1 MLFLLILSHKYIK
14 ANITKQNVISTEG
27 SWQIQN
33 RSTTRP
39 VGTCCHS
46 DLQTGLTGLQ
56 VSECI
61 KTEIAPSCP
70 LFQSHLSPAHVHKVP
85 GLPSLRPPRADCCQ
99 LLPCDGC
106 KALCM
111 AAEAAEGLIQGMES
125 REVVVVVVMVTWII
139 CSFCI
144 SLMRVLRRSSD
155 DWVPFCWAIRLVF
168 SSKHFCQIKRR
179 GERRKGWEYIQSGV
193 KHLSKHLLVP
203 WVHVLLKWSMF
214 SFGESKTTA

>member
-1 MLFLLILSHKYIK
+1 MLFLFILSHPCIK
-14 ANITKQNVISTEG
+14 ANITKQNIISTEG

-33 RSTTRP
+33 RSTTCSA
-39 VGTCCHS
+39 GTCCHS
-46 DLQTGLTGLQ
+46 DLPNWADWSASLW
-56 VSECI
+56 VYPNWDCS
-61 KTEIAPSCP
+61 SCP
-70 LFQSHLSPAHVHKVP
+70 LFQFHLSPVHKVP
-85 GLPSLRPPRADCCQ
+85 GRPSLRPARAGSCQ

-168 SSKHFCQIKRR
+168 SSKHFCQMKRR

-193 KHLSKHLLVP
+193 KHLSKHPLVP

>member
-1 MLFLLILSHKYIK
+1 MLFLFILSHKYIK
-14 ANITKQNVISTEG
+14 ANTTKQNVISTER

-33 RSTTRP
+33 RSTTCS

-46 DLQTGLTGLQ
+46 DLQIGLTGLQ
-56 VSECI
+56 VSKCI
-61 KTEIAPSCP
+61 KTEIASSC
-70 LFQSHLSPAHVHKVP
+70 LCSSFISPMLTCIKFLVP
-85 GLPSLRPPRADCCQ
+85 PSLDLAQPTLCQ

-111 AAEAAEGLIQGMES
+111 AAEAGEGLIQGMDS

-155 DWVPFCWAIRLVF
+155 DWVPFCWANRLVF

-179 GERRKGWEYIQSGV
+179 GERRKDWEYIQSGV
-193 KHLSKHLLVP
+193 KHLSRHPLVP
-203 WVHVLLKWSMF
+203 WVHILLRWRIF